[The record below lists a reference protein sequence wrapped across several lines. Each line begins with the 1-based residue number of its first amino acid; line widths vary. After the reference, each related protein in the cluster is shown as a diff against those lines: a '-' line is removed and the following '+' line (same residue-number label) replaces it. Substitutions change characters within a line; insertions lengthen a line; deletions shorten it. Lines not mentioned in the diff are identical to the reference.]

1 MMSTPNIIRQEVDV
15 PRPSSSADAATSSS
29 SSYSSVTKTTAT
41 KDQPL
46 RRPIDPIVRAMN
58 TIMYGLVVH
67 YGTRWTIE
75 LSSPHAVNSSS
86 SLLATPCP
94 TDNDEGIF
102 AFYDQSCSNH
112 PSPSILPTVL
122 LLHEYWVYLQHA
134 NVVGNPLLQHLDRRY
149 GIALLKT
156 NNHWSIAGTLS
167 SYWARETLS
176 MFLCL
181 PFLTPTTTT
190 NTITTTQYLILYSI
204 VYHTIKSR
212 GVRYDAVHRSSCTFG
227 IMKLVIDNFYN
238 HTWYEIFISL
248 LRLGLQSVDTY
259 IHYCIVR
266 DLLYVSYSSTTTA
279 TTNTNNNSMMD
290 MLFACWVVH
299 AAANQYFHCST
310 ATIVVHVWN
319 ALTAISSSKNEE
331 SKNNNIQNGGRRIE
345 GELLH
350 RLQIDVSDDTNE
362 ILNLRSIDNTN
373 ESTTSNII
381 INRNA
386 PNVDGDYVVLSSIYK
401 GSSSSS
407 SSGNAKDDTENNAI
421 VANSTNIN
429 DDDDYI
435 DDDDNVFIVRKLL
448 RHNQST
454 HTNLRGRHAVSRVAS
469 KGVDKAVRLET
480 SIMIIAVYFMIGLG
494 IIPLRALSMTP
505 TLYFSW
511 HESILSLIQDR
522 ERMLKAALPAWL
534 LWSMLHGVW
543 VTFLKSS
550 SRHSQSQTLGV
561 YRYSTLSRRRSFV
574 HLFDLIVVIQ
584 IGIRTLSPNRRSLVL
599 FAAIILTGK
608 GFVRRIVILQVL
620 SVVEFVTK
628 LAIMRQMLTTSST
641 DMIMITTILSIVWIA
656 WVVIHPTPTPCEID
670 KTYQLPNKDNNARS
684 DVVVDAV
691 FLGHPALLSD
701 AWALW
706 LLPYQLK
713 ERWQAPLWTWPLW
726 PIHYIVG
733 WYCVNYRR
741 GIFGDDAAFFCADD
755 HCYGHTRLQNWVACH
770 FGRHFVTHP
779 RQVKDNII
787 ACARHAE
794 KVGVKVLCLGSLNK
808 AESINGG
815 GVGVVQAL
823 GPNRRLSVI
832 HGNHLTAATVVQT
845 IYQCFGELKVRLFL
859 TGASSKVGW
868 AVAQALRDRYGYDVL
883 CHSTDPGRR
892 IHFEKHGFASA
903 SRLAEGTE
911 FSDYWIVGKYDME
924 VAKWIPQNSVAIV
937 FSVPHSLESR
947 PDLRVIEAGT
957 LHMDLAHLDKS
968 RVFTNKLKEYEIFA
982 CHAAS
987 VVAASRL
994 KAGKVLR
1001 IDEVGPV
1008 DVNHMDSWL
1017 EDAIKLGF
1025 TTPQYKSVQE
1035 MDRRNFNG
1043 NKPPVV
1049 IIGGGPSG
1057 LSVAA
1062 CLSQKLIP
1070 HILLEAEND
1079 ANVFGSWTRHFDGL
1093 EITTQK
1099 KWCNLPGFAMCD
1111 KEFPNETVT
1120 ANDYQRYLKEYACRY
1135 AINICRG
1142 AKVISVE
1149 KGTVEYPYIVKY
1161 TRSGS
1166 MKLLM
1171 AWSVVDASG
1180 KHRIPQIN
1188 TSDDI
1193 VSKLDS
1199 AGIHHVHSTDMSSE
1213 STWARAIQAAQ
1224 SGRLCVVGFGNSAAD
1239 LITMLLQRCNEC
1251 NCNRDSQI
1259 MTRIHVAARS
1269 VPPVFPR
1276 RFNFF
1281 RVDTIGYFLRI
1292 LPEFIQEMLLQLLW
1306 DAIPDSKVCQL
1317 AFPSYLKRWTKIN
1330 GRVPVI
1336 DKHGMLAQ
1344 GFKSG
1349 NLVGHGPI
1357 SKTTKGQIVHFSDG
1371 LSRHNVAGVEID
1383 MVILATGYR
1392 DGSLVER
1399 EDRLNGLYKCGFGK
1413 SDLFLPLLTIGDDA
1427 NWIANDIAAFYCVFL
1442 C

>member
-1 MMSTPNIIRQEVDV
+1 
-15 PRPSSSADAATSSS
+15 
-29 SSYSSVTKTTAT
+29 
-41 KDQPL
+41 
-46 RRPIDPIVRAMN
+46 
-58 TIMYGLVVH
+58 
-67 YGTRWTIE
+67 
-75 LSSPHAVNSSS
+75 
-86 SLLATPCP
+86 
-94 TDNDEGIF
+94 
-102 AFYDQSCSNH
+102 
-112 PSPSILPTVL
+112 
-122 LLHEYWVYLQHA
+122 
-134 NVVGNPLLQHLDRRY
+134 
-149 GIALLKT
+149 
-156 NNHWSIAGTLS
+156 
-167 SYWARETLS
+167 
-176 MFLCL
+176 MFSCL
-181 PFLTPTTTT
+181 PFLTPAATATTATA
-190 NTITTTQYLILYSI
+190 ITTTQYLILYSI
-204 VYHTIKSR
+204 IYHTIKSR
-212 GVRYDAVHRSSCTFG
+212 GVRYDAIQRSSSAFG
-227 IMKLVIDNFYN
+227 IMKLVIDDFFG

-248 LRLGLQSVDTY
+248 LRLGLQGVDTY

-266 DLLYVSYSSTTTA
+266 DLLYVSSYSSSTA

-299 AAANQYFHCST
+299 AAANQYFNCST
-310 ATIVVHVWN
+310 ATIAVRVWN
-319 ALTAISSSKNEE
+319 ALTAISSRQDGQ
-331 SKNNNIQNGGRRIE
+331 SKNNNIHNGGSRME
-345 GELLH
+345 GRKLLQ
-350 RLQIDVSDDTNE
+350 RLQTDMTDDDNNE
-362 ILNLRSIDNTN
+362 ILNPRSIDNTN

-381 INRNA
+381 INQNA
-386 PNVDGDYVVLSSIYK
+386 SNVDGDYVVLLSSINAN
-401 GSSSSS
+401 SSSRSS
-407 SSGNAKDDTENNAI
+407 SRISNNAKDDSENNSI

-429 DDDDYI
+429 NDDDDRTEDY
-435 DDDDNVFIVRKLL
+435 DNVFVVRKLL
-448 RHNQST
+448 RQNQST
-454 HTNLRGRHAVSRVAS
+454 HTNLRGRRHAVARIAS

-494 IIPLRALSMTP
+494 VIPLHALSMTP
-505 TLYFSW
+505 NLYFSW
-511 HESILSLIQDR
+511 HELILSLVQDR

-543 VTFLKSS
+543 ATFLKSS
-550 SRHSQSQTLGV
+550 PRHCQSQTMGV
-561 YRYSTLSRRRSFV
+561 YRNSTLSRWRSFV
-574 HLFDLIVVIQ
+574 HVVDLIVVIQ
-584 IGIRTLSPNRRSLVL
+584 IGIRTLLNQRSLVL

-608 GFVRRIVILQVL
+608 GFARTVRYPRMVLHFL

-628 LAIMRQMLTTSST
+628 LAILRQMLTTPST
-641 DMIMITTILSIVWIA
+641 DTIMMTTLLSIVWIA
-656 WVVIHPTPTPCEID
+656 WVVLHPTPSPCEID
-670 KTYQLPNKDNNARS
+670 KTCQLPNNNKTRS
-684 DVVVDAV
+684 DVVADAV

-713 ERWQAPLWTWPLW
+713 ERWQAPFWTWPLW
-726 PIHYIVG
+726 PMHYIVG

-741 GIFGDDAAFFCADD
+741 RIFGDEAAFFCADD
-755 HCYGHTRLQNWVACH
+755 HRYGQIRLQNWVACH

-779 RQVKDNII
+779 RQVKDNIL

-815 GVGVVQAL
+815 GVGVVKAL

-845 IYQCFGELKVRLFL
+845 IYQCFGERKVKLFL

-868 AVAQALRDRYGYDVL
+868 AIAQALRDRYGYDVL

-892 IHFEKHGFASA
+892 IHFEKHGFASS
-903 SRLAEGTE
+903 SRLAEGTVY
-911 FSDYWIVGKYDME
+911 SDYWIVGKYDQE

-957 LHMDLAHLDKS
+957 LHMDLGRLDKS
-968 RVFTNKLKEYEIFA
+968 RVFTNKLKEHEIFA

-994 KAGKVLR
+994 KTGKVLR

-1008 DVNHMDSWL
+1008 DVNNMDSWL

-1025 TTPQYKSVQE
+1025 TIPDYKSVQK

-1062 CLSQKLIP
+1062 CLSQKQIP

-1099 KWCNLPGFAMCD
+1099 KWCNLPGFAFCD

-1120 ANDYQRYLKEYACRY
+1120 ANDYQRYLKQYACRY

-1142 AKVISVE
+1142 ARVISVE
-1149 KGTVEYPYIVKY
+1149 KGTEEHPYIVKY

-1166 MKLLM
+1166 TKNNGAAMELLR

-1180 KHRIPQIN
+1180 KHRIPHIN

-1199 AGIHHVHSTDMSSE
+1199 AGIHHVHSTGMSSE
-1213 STWARAIQAAQ
+1213 STWSRAIQAAQ

-1251 NCNRDSQI
+1251 NGNRDSQV

-1269 VPPVFPR
+1269 IPPVFPR
-1276 RFNFF
+1276 RFKFF
-1281 RVDTIGYFLRI
+1281 RVDTIGYLMRI
-1292 LPEFIQEMLLQLLW
+1292 LPECIQEILLQLLW

-1336 DKHGMLAQ
+1336 DKHGVLAQ

-1357 SKTTKGQIVHFSDG
+1357 SKTTEGQIVHFSDG
-1371 LSRHNVAGVEID
+1371 LSGHNVVGVEID
-1383 MVILATGYR
+1383 MVILATGYQEE
-1392 DGSLVER
+1392 GIIER
-1399 EDRLNGLYKCGFGK
+1399 EDRLNGLYKCGFK
-1413 SDLFLPLLTIGDDA
+1413 SDHFLPLLTFGEDA
-1427 NWIANDIAAFYCVFL
+1427 NWIADDIAASYCVFP
-1442 C
+1442 